1 MASRPLFV
9 QMARIVAVAA
19 LAGGALAL
27 VEDKDALA
35 TALGYAGAGAAV
47 WLSSERRALAFTGAM
62 VAAASLIVA
71 GVELVYLVD
80 DLSGGPAYRMNTVFK
95 FYNQV
100 WVLLALA
107 GACLTT
113 YVLDQLLHR
122 ARLAGPWMTLPSTP
136 VGLLAGS
143 AAPELSTEAE
153 TRRPALSLVGRW
165 SVVSAILIAIVIG
178 ASLFYPVLATKPR
191 LEQRFADH
199 LGSGTLN
206 ALDWMNYGTITNS
219 AGQTISF
226 KDDLAA
232 INWFNEHVA
241 GSPVIAEAAIG
252 PYRCD
257 GSRFS
262 IATGLPAIIGWD
274 RHEYQQRY
282 PDEIP
287 QRMADMRLLYTT
299 PDPAVKLQILRRY
312 NVEYVIVGDLER
324 TYPTVQGNDCVASG
338 SAEGI
343 AAFDQML
350 GKNLEIAFQKGTT
363 TVYRVLPPTAGT

>member
-1 MASRPLFV
+1 
-9 QMARIVAVAA
+9 
-19 LAGGALAL
+19 
-27 VEDKDALA
+27 
-35 TALGYAGAGAAV
+35 
-47 WLSSERRALAFTGAM
+47 
-62 VAAASLIVA
+62 
-71 GVELVYLVD
+71 
-80 DLSGGPAYRMNTVFK
+80 
-95 FYNQV
+95 
-100 WVLLALA
+100 
-107 GACLTT
+107 
-113 YVLDQLLHR
+113 
-122 ARLAGPWMTLPSTP
+122 

-143 AAPELSTEAE
+143 IAPERSAE
-153 TRRPALSLVGRW
+153 SATRQPSHSLVERW
-165 SVVSAILIAIVIG
+165 SFVSVVVIALMIG
-178 ASLFYPVLATKPR
+178 ASLFYPLLATKPR

-199 LGSGTLN
+199 LGSGTLK

-232 INWFNEHVA
+232 IDWFNEHVA

-312 NVEYVIVGDLER
+312 NVEYVVVGDLER
-324 TYPTVQGNDCVASG
+324 MYPTVQGNDCVDSG

-343 AAFDQML
+343 AAFDQMV
-350 GKNLEIAFQKGTT
+350 GKNLEIAFQNGST
-363 TVYRVLPPTAGT
+363 TVYRVLPPTAGA